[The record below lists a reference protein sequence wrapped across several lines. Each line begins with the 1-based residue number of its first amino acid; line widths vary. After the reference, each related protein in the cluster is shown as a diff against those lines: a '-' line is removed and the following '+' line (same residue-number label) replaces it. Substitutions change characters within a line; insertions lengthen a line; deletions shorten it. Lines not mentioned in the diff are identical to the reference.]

1 MAWSSALRTLP
12 RMGGEPRGGLSA
24 SALRSALRSP
34 DPAVR
39 AHALDAVALGPGVE
53 EMLVVAL
60 GDGSSRVRRAAARA
74 IGRID
79 GPLATRALLERSS
92 ADLSP
97 AVRAEAASALGR
109 ILRERASTS
118 GDAAPST

>member
-1 MAWSSALRTLP
+1 
-12 RMGGEPRGGLSA
+12 
-24 SALRSALRSP
+24 
-34 DPAVR
+34 
-39 AHALDAVALGPGVE
+39 
-53 EMLVVAL
+53 MLVVAL